1 MCKNVRRKVME
12 YNKTKRGLELGA
24 VLTALIYC
32 AIDLIV
38 VFVGLINF
46 VDEINAIKEAYG
58 TAYYETYVSELVTE
72 FVIAFIIAVAL
83 LIIELVLACKLLK
96 KPEFDGEG
104 FKSRK
109 KLRVT
114 FLVISCVLAFFLLIS
129 GRRSYTILALLI
141 FAPVIVLESV
151 AMSKKDI
158 KEQLPNS
165 LYQVKSEVAP
175 TTDLKIEQ
183 KLAELKHLK
192 ELGVINEEQYEEA
205 VQKNIKQI
213 M

>member
-1 MCKNVRRKVME
+1 ME

-46 VDEINAIKEAYG
+46 GDEINAIKEAYG

-129 GRRSYTILALLI
+129 GESYAILALLI
-141 FAPVIVLESV
+141 FGTVIVLESV
-151 AMSKKDI
+151 AMSMKDI

-192 ELGVINEEQYEEA
+192 ELGVINEEQYEVA